1 MKKIKVVN
9 ELNEYIKEFM
19 KISKNNST
27 MPVFINTERED
38 LKENILLFEK
48 LNNDYSISSIFKSD
62 YGIIISNS
70 LLFYK
75 ESNVFCK
82 KWCDL
87 DNFKFKS
94 GKSVV
99 ILGIYEDFTQSNVLK
114 LINYC
119 RDQHVQINF
128 LIGRDLSS
136 LSWFIAKQF
145 IQKNKPVNKAVF
157 SLLNLKSVGS
167 SDWNIFGAK
176 DLETKN
182 IKKELLDHY
191 WSDLVLHGHGKEDHL
206 NLDDFTISS
215 LKNNLKPSVP
225 FAPSIGHKNQS
236 FFKDINQSILIK
248 RVNVDRLYVLSCN
261 NFPFYDSRLYDSKY
275 NIILDSIDGLAKNI
289 VASISV
295 QSADTPE
302 LKVIMKNSASKNLS
316 TKLNDSLS
324 DIDPMIS
331 IIQMGLPEIDADVIN
346 SEVKTHRLTNL
357 TRHILSRVSAYSAST
372 MLNTN
377 HSVNKLSRKIF
388 EDYMQHTS
396 RGTAEYSST
405 DMDHFETELVNRIN
419 PLSKKIA
426 DIMLANPN
434 DELHNFDNFNTYRS
448 IMDPNSIFRSKC
460 TCGGNLFTC
469 KYDPEISTLFPI
481 ISSYCYKCGDKS
493 AKMVGMPEVRFS
505 CDNYNSNDLE
515 INYRIEI
522 TAKEKGDVFFA
533 IQLPNYVANSV
544 KNHENLH
551 KMKFKKAGITKEFEG
566 TIKFKKD
573 TILQS
578 YYLKLFIVQ
587 NAGIEVDRCFFNLI

>member
-9 ELNEYIKEFM
+9 ELNEYIKAFM
-19 KISKNNST
+19 KVSQKNST
-27 MPVFINTERED
+27 IPVFINTERED
-38 LKENILLFEK
+38 LQENILLFEK
-48 LNNDYSISSIFKSD
+48 LNNDYSLSSIFKSD
-62 YGIIISNS
+62 YGLIISNS

-75 ESNVFCK
+75 ESDVFCK

-87 DNFKFKS
+87 DNFKFNS
-94 GKSVV
+94 GKSLV
-99 ILGIYEDFTQSNVLK
+99 ILGIYEDFTQAKLLK
-114 LINYC
+114 IINYC
-119 RDQHVQINF
+119 RDQHIQINF
-128 LIGRDLSS
+128 LIGRDLPS

-145 IQKNKPVNKAVF
+145 IQKNKPVNKAIF
-157 SLLNLKSVGS
+157 SLLNLKNFGP

-176 DLETKN
+176 DLEVKN
-182 IKKELLDHY
+182 IKKELLTHY
-191 WSDLVLHGHGKEDHL
+191 WSDLVFHGHGKEDHL

-215 LKNNLKPSVP
+215 LKNNLKPSIP

-236 FFKDINQSILIK
+236 FFKDINKSILIK

-289 VASISV
+289 MASISV

-302 LKVIMKNSASKNLS
+302 LEVIMKNSTSKNLS

-331 IIQMGLPEIDADVIN
+331 IIQIGLPEINADVIN
-346 SEVKTHRLTNL
+346 SEVKTHRLTSL
-357 TRHILSRVSAYSAST
+357 TRHILSRVSSYSAST
-372 MLNTN
+372 MLNTK
-377 HSVNKLSRKIF
+377 HSVNKLSRKVF

-396 RGTAEYSST
+396 RGTAGCSST

-419 PLSKKIA
+419 PLSKKMA

-434 DELHNFDNFNTYRS
+434 DELHSFDNFNTYRA
-448 IMDPNSIFRSKC
+448 IIDPNSIFRSKC
-460 TCGGNLFTC
+460 TCGGSLFTC
-469 KYDPEISTLFPI
+469 KYEPEVSTLFPI
-481 ISSYCYKCGDKS
+481 VSSYCYKCGDKS
-493 AKMVGMPEVRFS
+493 AKMIGMPEVRFS

-515 INYRIEI
+515 INYKIEI
-522 TAKEKGDVFFA
+522 TAEEKGDVFFA
-533 IQLPNYVANSV
+533 VQLPNYVANYV
-544 KNHENLH
+544 KNLESLH
-551 KMKFKKAGITKEFEG
+551 KMKFKTAGITKEFKG

-587 NAGIEVDRCFFNLI
+587 NAGIEVNRCFFNLI